1 MGGIG
6 GRAVKW
12 NQLAYNQL
20 MSQQGPH
27 FSPQSKAKANNKKHK
42 SQEISIAISD
52 VVPASVYSEK
62 TRVKKMIMIIIII
75 ITEKPLR
82 VESHS
87 NSSPPMQKNSGLLT
101 QKLLAASNGELYT
114 AM

>member
-1 MGGIG
+1 MGGQEL
-6 GRAVKW
+6 KW

-42 SQEISIAISD
+42 SQENSIAISD
-52 VVPASVYSEK
+52 VVTDSVYSEK

-75 ITEKPLR
+75 ITEKPFT
-82 VESHS
+82 S
-87 NSSPPMQKNSGLLT
+87 K
-101 QKLLAASNGELYT
+101 
-114 AM
+114 